1 VLFTLLLLFNS
12 VTDVSTIGIS
22 NDQYDMT
29 RFASLGQNRASD
41 YAAAGRV
48 VANEASKAFN
58 ATRSFNPNYTDLA
71 VQGMKARNYEKRAA
85 WAAQEKMA
93 KSGINAVA
101 GVQKTK
107 VVSDARADISN
118 TQTKSR
124 KAGKLAAMG
133 GLIAKAAITPRK
145 VERPGIVTLD
155 RSSDITAAQ
164 KELDEATAKQRA
176 FLSKDTPPSAEV
188 ATGPTTPTTSTG
200 SHTVGKDGLYSVGIV
215 ELGQRLQDNF
225 GLTVVEHPEF
235 GGVNGGHARHSHHD
249 FGEAIDVQDWR
260 PDVIDGVH
268 WTDRTSNLRDL
279 LRGSGH
285 EVLGPGDGGHE
296 THLHL
301 GNHGGTFS
309 LNQQQYDYLFG
320 GNSGGKNATFVL
332 NNS

>member
-1 VLFTLLLLFNS
+1 
-12 VTDVSTIGIS
+12 
-22 NDQYDMT
+22 MT

-58 ATRSFNPNYTDLA
+58 AARSFNPNYTDLA

-118 TQTKSR
+118 IQTKSR

-145 VERPGIVTLD
+145 VERPAPVTTDYSGKKTSAQKAIDEAQQELD
-155 RSSDITAAQ
+155 NFNQGNTTTDSSDV
-164 KELDEATAKQRA
+164 ATA
-176 FLSKDTPPSAEV
+176 
-188 ATGPTTPTTSTG
+188 PTTPTTSTG

-235 GGVNGGHARHSHHD
+235 GGVTGGHARHSHHD

-285 EVLGPGDGGHE
+285 EVLGPGDAGHE

-320 GNSGGKNATFVL
+320 GNSGGRNATFVL